1 MFQLF
6 IQTNSPGEL
15 TNWTIPFIQAFRKQ
29 VPNSNVTIFLTPCP
43 YATGEESNLARQTEG
58 VITVYEPKDTIKFM
72 LNPFKKHPKIQ
83 NGALLFLGGDPFYS
97 KLLSN
102 KLKIPAFAYSEHKH
116 NPGKFFRKV
125 FYLHQ
130 DGNLMS
136 ERIHQFNT
144 QSTPETSRQDI
155 LTKYNL
161 TDQNYCLFFAGSRPQ
176 HTQHLIPMY
185 TQIIKQIKIKH
196 PDFQPILGLSPF
208 TTDNKLNELK
218 KNHDLSAFTIIRGE
232 SLELLN
238 ITKLLITIPGSNTA
252 EAMYMRTP
260 MIVCLFLNKPE
271 AIILD
276 GLVGIITNVPLIGKF
291 IKKLLFKL
299 YLRKP
304 RFYSK
309 PNQHLND
316 SVVPELIG
324 ILSAKDVANKI
335 ISYFYNQTKLDEI
348 IKKLETIK
356 LNTSIT
362 KQIITSITK
371 EN

>member
-29 VPNSNVTIFLTPCP
+29 VPDSEVTIFLTPCP

-58 VITVYEPKDTIKFM
+58 VINVYEPKDTIRFM
-72 LNPFKKHPKIQ
+72 INPFKKPPKIQ
-83 NGALLFLGGDPFYS
+83 KGALLFLGGDPFYS
-97 KLLSN
+97 KLLSK
-102 KLKIPAFAYSEHKH
+102 KLKVPTYAYSEHKQ
-116 NPGKFFRKV
+116 NPGNFFKKV

-144 QSTPETSRQDI
+144 QTTSP
-155 LTKYNL
+155 LTRPQLLNKYNL

-185 TQIIKQIKIKH
+185 TQIVKQIKITN
-196 PDFQPILGLSPF
+196 PDFQPLLGLSPF
-208 TTDNKLNELK
+208 TTDNKLNDLK
-218 KNHDLSAFTIIRGE
+218 KHHDLSPFTIIRGE
-232 SLELLN
+232 SLELLS
-238 ITKLLITIPGSNTA
+238 IAKLLVTIPGSNTA

-260 MIVCLFLNKPE
+260 MIVCLFLNRPE

-276 GLVGIITNVPLIGKF
+276 GLLGMICSLPLIGVP

-299 YLRKP
+299 YLKTP

-309 PNQHLND
+309 PNQHHNANI
-316 SVVPELIG
+316 VPELVG
-324 ILSAKDVANKI
+324 TLSEEEVADTI
-335 ISYFYNQTKLDEI
+335 IEYFYDETKLKTMVEQLEKIELDI
-348 IKKLETIK
+348 ALTETIINDI
-356 LNTSIT
+356 LN
-362 KQIITSITK
+362 
-371 EN
+371 